1 MNVKGP
7 VSSLYI
13 VSHSQLLSLNYC
25 EVINNFNE
33 SCVKLAS
40 KFKLSTTSK
49 LHIIIENLCN
59 YFDET
64 NLTLVKASDEIVKNC
79 HQLFNKR
86 WIKGFA
92 VDLSNPAHGENLYN
106 AVRSFNRYSLKIR
119 E

>member
-1 MNVKGP
+1 M
-7 VSSLYI
+7 YI

-25 EVINNFNE
+25 EVIDNFTE
-33 SCVKLAS
+33 SCVKLAP
-40 KFKLSTTSK
+40 KFKLSTTPD
-49 LHIIIENLCN
+49 LHIIIENFCDYL
-59 YFDET
+59 DDT

-106 AVRSFNRYSLKIR
+106 AVRSFNRYTLKIR
-119 E
+119 EKKWIIYV

>member
-1 MNVKGP
+1 M
-7 VSSLYI
+7 YI
-13 VSHSQLLSLNYC
+13 VSHSQLLSLNHC
-25 EVINNFNE
+25 EVINNFTE

-49 LHIIIENLCN
+49 LHIIIGNLCN

-64 NLTLVKASDEIVKNC
+64 NLTLVKASDEIVENC

-119 E
+119 EKKSIIYI

>member
-1 MNVKGP
+1 MYLVFN
-7 VSSLYI
+7 
-13 VSHSQLLSLNYC
+13 SQLLSHNYF
-25 EVINNFNE
+25 EVIYNFIE
-33 SCVKLAS
+33 SCVQLAS
-40 KFKLSTTSK
+40 KFKNSTTPK
-49 LHIIIENLCN
+49 LHIIIDHLCD

-92 VDLSNPAHGENLYN
+92 VDLSNPARGENLYN